1 MSGPSS
7 TGGWLAGSTLR
18 SADHVAALLEQALTG
33 DRGRPVRSWHAG
45 AAGLTVS
52 DTPQTT
58 VLHTSGSHS
67 IVIFGRPRWMEG
79 GQTETGMDHVCQRF
93 LEAYRVR
100 NARALESLN
109 GDFALAMVNATS
121 GEVLLAVDRFSIR
134 NLIYQA
140 DTQGLIFGSTCD
152 VVCAHPNAGKTVDPQ
167 AIYDYTYFHAVPGPR
182 TIYRGQQ
189 RLLPGHCLTWA
200 NGRASIKPYWTM
212 KFAEQGGS
220 VADFK
225 PRFRQVLKEA
235 VATAARDSTCGAFLS
250 GGTDSSTVA
259 GTLGDVSGKPAQT
272 YSIGFAV
279 EGYDEM
285 EYARI
290 ASNHFG
296 TEQHEYYLTP
306 EDVVS
311 ALPLIA
317 GAYDQPFGNSSA
329 VAAYYCAKQAKAN
342 GITRLLAG
350 DGGDELFGGNSR
362 YAKQYQLAYY
372 DKLPSAIKKILEP
385 AVSSASGLINVAL
398 LRRAQSYIEQA
409 SQPMPKRY
417 DAQNLIDYLG
427 PTNLFTPAFLSQ
439 VDIGS
444 PAQLMRD
451 THKNFTGDSLINQM
465 LGIDLKFTLADNDLP
480 KVMRMCELAG
490 VEVAFPLLDDDMV
503 EFSGRLPEDLK
514 LRGNQLRYFF
524 KEALRDFLPGEIITK
539 SKHGFGMPVGA
550 WLTTHPGLMALN
562 RASLASLKERGI
574 ISPAFIDRLLNE
586 HLHTHAAYFG
596 VMAWVLMMLELWFQK
611 HPAARIA

>member
-1 MSGPSS
+1 LASFKAV
-7 TGGWLAGSTLR
+7 LAGGGGLPVDTWQR
-18 SADHVAALLEQALTG
+18 GSAGLAVSRLPAPALL
-33 DRGRPVRSWHAG
+33 V
-45 AAGLTVS
+45 
-52 DTPQTT
+52 
-58 VLHTSGSHS
+58 TSGDTS
-67 IVIFGRPRWMEG
+67 IALFGRARWVGG
-79 GQTETGMDHVCQRF
+79 GQTDTALDSVCRRF
-93 LEAYRVR
+93 LEAFRVSKTK
-100 NARALESLN
+100 ALESLH
-109 GDFALAMVNATS
+109 GDFALVVIDAAANEA
-121 GEVLLAVDRFSIR
+121 LLAVDRFSIR
-134 NLIYQA
+134 NLVYQA
-140 DTQGLIFGSTCD
+140 DARGLIFGSTCD
-152 VVCAHPNAGKTVDPQ
+152 VVCAHPNASKTVDPQ

-189 RLLPGHCLTWA
+189 RLLPGHCLTWS
-200 NGRASIKPYWTM
+200 NGRASVQPYWTM
-212 KFAEQGGS
+212 KFAEQRGS

-235 VATAARDSTCGAFLS
+235 VATAASESTCGAFLS

-259 GTLGDVSGKPAQT
+259 GTLGKVTGKPAQT

-329 VAAYYCAKQAKAN
+329 VAAYYCAKQAKAD

-362 YAKQYQLAYY
+362 YAKQYQFAYY
-372 DKLPSAIKKILEP
+372 DKVPAAVKKLFEP
-385 AVSSASGLINVAL
+385 MVFAASGAINVSL
-398 LRRAQSYIEQA
+398 LRKARSYIEQA

-427 PTNLFTPAFLSQ
+427 PTNLFTPEFLSQ
-439 VDIGS
+439 VDLGS

-503 EFSGRLPEDLK
+503 EFSAQLPEDLK

-562 RASLASLKERGI
+562 RDSLSSLKARGI
-574 ISPAFIDRLLNE
+574 IAPAFIDRLLNE

-611 HPAARIA
+611 HPAASIG